1 MGTEGDCPPIP
12 QSFDCDCG
20 LSVSSKKCKDPA
32 PEKSVSPKLCTD
44 FRLWLSI
51 MHFEMMVLYLWRN
64 GRLLYGYFL
73 ESIVAHM
80 YVGQYTVTLK
90 LYYCLAVLARI
101 LRE

>member
-1 MGTEGDCPPIP
+1 
-12 QSFDCDCG
+12 
-20 LSVSSKKCKDPA
+20 
-32 PEKSVSPKLCTD
+32 
-44 FRLWLSI
+44 

-64 GRLLYGYFL
+64 GRLLYGSFL